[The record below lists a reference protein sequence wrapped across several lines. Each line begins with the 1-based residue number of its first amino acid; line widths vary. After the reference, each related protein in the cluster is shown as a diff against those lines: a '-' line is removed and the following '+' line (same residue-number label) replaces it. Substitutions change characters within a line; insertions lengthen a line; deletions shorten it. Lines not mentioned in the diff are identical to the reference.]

1 MSTSHVPINPDFTI
15 PSVPQS
21 HKWEVN
27 GMARLPDG
35 RWKISRVPISGWG
48 GLVKVK
54 GKLAN
59 GEEFPEL
66 KMGSFWLW
74 IKDAKLAIS
83 TVDKQR
89 KID

>member
-1 MSTSHVPINPDFTI
+1 
-15 PSVPQS
+15 
-21 HKWEVN
+21 
-27 GMARLPDG
+27 MARLPDG

-74 IKDAKLAIS
+74 IKDVKLAIS